1 MLQHHSQYLSI
12 MIWENKSL
20 PILSSFR
27 KAIYC
32 EQLLTDSRISKW
44 LLCPHM
50 PQLFTS
56 ICDAGATIGFLILSL
71 IKSTFCV
78 GGGHCVPKTLLFNMC
93 SHTPK
98 AECLMEHRRLC

>member
-12 MIWENKSL
+12 MIWENKSF
-20 PILSSFR
+20 PILSNFR

-32 EQLLTDSRISKW
+32 EQLLRDSRISKW

-56 ICDAGATIGFLILSL
+56 ICDVGATIGFLILSL

-78 GGGHCVPKTLLFNMC
+78 GGTLC
-93 SHTPK
+93 S
-98 AECLMEHRRLC
+98 